1 MLLAKS
7 EKNIWL
13 MLSHRTIQ
21 QRSDEARSSFAEISK
36 ISECHG
42 NPHFRDGLG
51 DFSPN
56 LPADM
61 SSILDGKKFRSA
73 GTWLVSLYRRGFSKA
88 CYTNSDNP
96 FGNIPSYGE

>member
-42 NPHFRDGLG
+42 NPSGPTRLEGYV
-51 DFSPN
+51 
-56 LPADM
+56 
-61 SSILDGKKFRSA
+61 SSLACKSI
-73 GTWLVSLYRRGFSKA
+73 KA
-88 CYTNSDNP
+88 EP
-96 FGNIPSYGE
+96 L